1 MNPFWTYG
9 DLAALTL
16 LFVPCALLARLV
28 PASEM
33 ARQVA
38 GYGMWL
44 FLVPG
49 WLYARH
55 RQRMDWGVSKTAWL
69 VGLFAGL
76 ALMALAAAIA
86 QLTRYPDI
94 DTPLRRLIDARRE
107 LPIIAF
113 AVVIAGPMTEELYF
127 RGLAQPLLTRS
138 FGPWTGNLGVAVPF
152 GILHAEQLQMSIPN
166 VALIVMAGA
175 CFGAIRYR
183 FDSLFAAMVMH
194 SVYNG
199 LLLGGYLLGKNLL
212 HG

>member
-16 LFVPCALLARLV
+16 LFVPCALLSRLLPV
-28 PASEM
+28 SEI

-38 GYGMWL
+38 GYGVWL
-44 FLVPG
+44 FLVPA

-55 RQRMDWGVSKTAWL
+55 RQWMNWGVSKAALL

-76 ALMALAAAIA
+76 VLMAIATAIA
-86 QLTRYPDI
+86 QLTQYPDI

-107 LPIIAF
+107 LPMIAF
-113 AVVIAGPMTEELYF
+113 AVVVAGPVTEELYF

-138 FGPWTGNLGVAVPF
+138 FGPFTGNLGVAIPF
-152 GILHAEQLQMSIPN
+152 GILHADQLQMSVPN

-175 CFGAIRYR
+175 GFGAIRYR
-183 FDSLFAAMVMH
+183 LDSLFAAIVMH